1 MTADATRP
9 CRSIAVGILTVAALA
24 GAPAAAHAQDADSA
38 IPHRPDVTVEEYIEY
53 VVKDLDTTWSKV
65 FAEWGY
71 AEPVVGVTTLSKG
84 QSFTSACHDPGKR
97 RVPVTDTTEN
107 AFYCPIDEIV
117 LDGKKYAGN
126 LILPVTSFQKMW
138 QGNVF
143 GRRSE
148 VPGDFAAAVVVAHEF
163 GHHIEDEMAIQSRSP
178 HPKGKNKE
186 LIADC
191 YAGVWMNSAYYRGIL
206 TDTDPDEAKATMIAI
221 GDTGVSSDPHGSP
234 AERSAALMTGYN
246 EGTAQACITDYWK

>member
-97 RVPVTDTTEN
+97 RVPVTDTTEPGISPLRTRSSTWATAARPSSGVKSPSWN
-107 AFYCPIDEIV
+107 S
-117 LDGKKYAGN
+117 G
-126 LILPVTSFQKMW
+126 
-138 QGNVF
+138 
-143 GRRSE
+143 GRRVTQITCVTPEISSSICKAE
-148 VPGDFAAAVVVAHEF
+148 IPAPTISTFCPAN
-163 GHHIEDEMAIQSRSP
+163 SP
-178 HPKGKNKE
+178 
-186 LIADC
+186 
-191 YAGVWMNSAYYRGIL
+191 GVW
-206 TDTDPDEAKATMIAI
+206 
-221 GDTGVSSDPHGSP
+221 
-234 AERSAALMTGYN
+234 
-246 EGTAQACITDYWK
+246 